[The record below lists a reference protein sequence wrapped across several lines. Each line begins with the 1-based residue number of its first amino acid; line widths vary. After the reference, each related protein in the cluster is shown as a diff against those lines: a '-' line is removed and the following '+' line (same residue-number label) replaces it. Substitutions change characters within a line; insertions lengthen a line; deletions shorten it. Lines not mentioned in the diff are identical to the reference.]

1 MSVQEMFIVDGALA
15 AEEMG
20 IDGEWDVNE
29 ERDSEMRVAD
39 MGDE

>member
-1 MSVQEMFIVDGALA
+1 MFIVDGALV

-20 IDGEWDVNE
+20 VVGEWDVKE

>member
-1 MSVQEMFIVDGALA
+1 MSVQEMFIVDGALV

-20 IDGEWDVNE
+20 VVGEWDVKE